1 MKNFSKQLLIPIVKK
16 KESEVTQ
23 WCLTLCDPHGLVAYQ
38 APASMG
44 FSRQEYWSGLPF
56 PSPGDLLDPGI
67 EPRSQHCR
75 QTLYHLSQQGRLPV
89 VNYFANLNIH
99 LKFWSMFIKP
109 DSQTE
114 ITHVRN
120 NYPGDFWFQTLK
132 AKINNSMEEIKPGK
146 STLNTL
152 WKDGCWSWSSNT
164 LAIWFEQLT
173 HWKRPWSWERLK
185 AEEKG
190 TTEDE
195 TVGWLH
201 RLDGHELGHIPD
213 GERQGNL
220 ACCSPSGLKEPY
232 VTWQLNNNKRKTGS
246 IWVREL

>member
-1 MKNFSKQLLIPIVKK
+1 MVKK

-132 AKINNSMEEIKPGK
+132 AKINNSMEEIEPVSLQGNQPWTLFGRTDAEAEAPILWPSDSNSWLTGK
-146 STLNTL
+146 DLEAG
-152 WKDGCWSWSSNT
+152 KDWRQRRRGP
-164 LAIWFEQLT
+164 Q
-173 HWKRPWSWERLK
+173 RMR
-185 AEEKG
+185 
-190 TTEDE
+190 
-195 TVGWLH
+195 
-201 RLDGHELGHIPD
+201 RLDGFTHSMGMNLGTFQMVK
-213 GERQGNL
+213 G
-220 ACCSPSGLKEPY
+220 
-232 VTWQLNNNKRKTGS
+232 
-246 IWVREL
+246 RET